1 MRPRWKGKGSA
12 QLALADPMSKIV
24 SKLQSCLT
32 ESKSCASLSNEVVLC
47 EAEPEQAELLNRACF
62 GRPMATVAK
71 GRQWF
76 QLGLEEAFYLS
87 NALNCLTVVGEDGSP
102 KDPQK
107 LAKCMKDRQSMFPMM
122 YKAYSHL
129 RMKNW
134 VVRPGSQYGV
144 DFVVY
149 RHHPALVHSEYAALV
164 VWDGDD
170 EFGKAR
176 MRVWSDW
183 HCMLRLCGSVAKSL
197 LVLSISGVNS
207 SNEFPACLD
216 EWTIEEYTI
225 GRWEAQQHRED
236 EVPLKVENKC
246 RTSSCDSNAFPDQI
260 KQNE

>member
-1 MRPRWKGKGSA
+1 MGPRWKGKGSE
-12 QLALADPMSKIV
+12 QLALTDPMSKIV
-24 SKLQSCLT
+24 SKLQCCLT
-32 ESKSCASLSNEVVLC
+32 ESKSCASLSNEVVLF
-47 EAEPEQAELLNRACF
+47 EAEPEQADLLNRACF

-71 GRQWF
+71 DMQWF

-87 NALNCLTVVGEDGSP
+87 NALNCLTVLGEDGSP
-102 KDPQK
+102 KDLQE
-107 LAKCMKDRQSMFPMM
+107 LGKCMKDRRNVFPMM

-164 VWDGDD
+164 VWDGED

-183 HCMLRLCGSVAKSL
+183 HCMLRVCGSVAKSL
-197 LVLSISGVNS
+197 LVLSISGVNRS
-207 SNEFPACLD
+207 DQFPACLD
-216 EWTIEEYTI
+216 EWTIEEFTI
-225 GRWEAQQHRED
+225 ARWDAQQHRED
-236 EVPLKVENKC
+236 EVPPKVENRCKNSASD
-246 RTSSCDSNAFPDQI
+246 SSALSDQI
-260 KQNE
+260 KQND